1 VKTTYSNRS
10 TERIRNTLLGD
21 PVDGLSIEYV
31 GDDVLILDETTGKI
45 HWFNNSAAV
54 VWRGLVE
61 RQSVN
66 EIANTLRQRFNVGQR
81 RAEKDIDRTLAE
93 LIDLKLFD
101 AQNCRQPGDT

>member
-1 VKTTYSNRS
+1 MKTTYSSGS
-10 TERIRNTLLGD
+10 TERLRDALLGH

-101 AQNCRQPGDT
+101 GQNCRQPGDT